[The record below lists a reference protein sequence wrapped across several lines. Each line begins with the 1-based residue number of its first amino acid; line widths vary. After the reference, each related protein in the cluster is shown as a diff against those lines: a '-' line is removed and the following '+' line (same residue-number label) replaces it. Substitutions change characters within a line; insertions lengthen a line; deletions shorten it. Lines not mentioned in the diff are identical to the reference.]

1 MNLGSPMIPA
11 QYSRAAGSL
20 HLTPP
25 DNIIAYPVLMDAAGP
40 LRAIK
45 LP

>member
-11 QYSRAAGSL
+11 QYSRASWSF

-25 DNIIAYPVLMDAAGP
+25 DNIIAYPVLIDAAGP
-40 LRAIK
+40 LRAMK